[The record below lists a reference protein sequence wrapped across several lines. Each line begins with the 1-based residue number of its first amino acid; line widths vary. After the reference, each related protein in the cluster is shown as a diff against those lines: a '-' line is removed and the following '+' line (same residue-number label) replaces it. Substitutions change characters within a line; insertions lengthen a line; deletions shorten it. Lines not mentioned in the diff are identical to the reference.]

1 MLANPNPIYV
11 LSPRRGTFRLS
22 AANTAKDG
30 TGTVNALFTALA
42 LASKGGGS
50 LVERVS
56 VVASATTTAG
66 VIRLFISDSAGTN
79 YRLYMEFPVP
89 AWTASATV
97 VGWTTGSLLAGTV
110 ATEASVKSPWINV
123 NIRLEP
129 GQILGVTTNNA
140 EAFEAHAEGGDY

>member
-11 LSPRRGTFRLS
+11 LSPRRGVFRLT

-30 TGTVNALFTALA
+30 TGAVNSLFTATA

-56 VVASATTTAG
+56 VVAEATTTVG
-66 VIRLFISDSAGTN
+66 MVRLFISDSAGAN
-79 YRLYMEFPVP
+79 FRLYMEIPVP

-97 VGWTTGSLLAGTV
+97 AGWTTGSLIAGT
-110 ATEASVKSPWINV
+110 AASDASVKSPWINV
-123 NIRLEP
+123 SIRLEP
-129 GQILGVTTNNA
+129 GQILGCTTNNA
-140 EAFEAHAEGGDY
+140 EIFDVHAEGGDY